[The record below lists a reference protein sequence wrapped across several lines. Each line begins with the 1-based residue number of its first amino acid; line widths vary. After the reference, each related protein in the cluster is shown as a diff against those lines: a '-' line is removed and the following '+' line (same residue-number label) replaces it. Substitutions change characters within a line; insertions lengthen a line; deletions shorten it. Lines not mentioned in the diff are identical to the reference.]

1 MSAIVAEGISHWFG
15 NEPALDSVDLVV
27 ERGDHVAVLGENGAG
42 KTTLLRI
49 LATALRPSAGRL
61 EIMGLDGVK
70 ERARLR
76 GRMAFVA
83 HAPGLYPA
91 LTAEENLAFFCD
103 LRGAD
108 RARVPEALGLAGL
121 TPVAR
126 RRVSELSRGMQQRLA
141 IARAMLHDPLLLILD
156 EPDASL
162 DSEAPDLLGAVMKNR
177 TVVLATHNHALA
189 TRLCPRTLTLR
200 KGRVLGAGSR
210 LRIVQ

>member
-15 NEPALDSVDLVV
+15 GEPALDSVDLVV

-49 LATALRPSAGRL
+49 LATALRPSAGKL
-61 EIMGLDGVK
+61 EIMGLDALK
-70 ERARLR
+70 ERVRLR
-76 GRMAFVA
+76 GRMAYVA

-91 LTAEENLAFFCD
+91 LTAEENLRFFCD
-103 LRGAD
+103 LRGSD
-108 RARVPEALGLAGL
+108 RANIADALGVAGL
-121 TPVAR
+121 THVAR
-126 RRVSELSRGMQQRLA
+126 RPVSELSRGMQQRLA
-141 IARAMLHDPLLLILD
+141 IARAVVHDPLLLILD

-162 DSEAPDLLGAVMKNR
+162 DAEGAELLATVMKNR
-177 TVVLATHNHALA
+177 TAVLATHNHALA
-189 TRLCPRTLTLR
+189 TRLCQRTLTLR

>member
-15 NEPALDSVDLVV
+15 SEPALDSVDLVV

-61 EIMGLDGVK
+61 EIMGLDARK
-70 ERARLR
+70 ERSRLR

-83 HAPGLYPA
+83 HASGLYPA

-108 RARVPEALGLAGL
+108 RARVPETLEIAGL
-121 TPVAR
+121 SQVGK
-126 RRVSELSRGMQQRLA
+126 RRVGDLSRGMQQRLA

-162 DSEAPDLLGAVMKNR
+162 DADGAELLATVMNNR
-177 TVVLATHNHALA
+177 TTVLATHNQALA
-189 TRLCPRTLTLR
+189 TRLCPRSLVLR

>member
-1 MSAIVAEGISHWFG
+1 MSAIVAEGITHWFG

-49 LATALRPSAGRL
+49 LATALRPSAGKL
-61 EIMGLDGVK
+61 EIMGLDGLK

-83 HAPGLYPA
+83 HSPGLYPA
-91 LTAEENLAFFCD
+91 LTAEENLGFFCD

-108 RARVPEALGLAGL
+108 RARVPEVLGLAGL
-121 TPVAR
+121 TPVAK

-162 DSEAPDLLGAVMKNR
+162 DSEGADLLATVMKNR
-177 TVVLATHNHALA
+177 TVVIATHNQALA
-189 TRLCPRTLTLR
+189 TRLCPRSLVLR

>member
-1 MSAIVAEGISHWFG
+1 MSAIAAEGISHWFG
-15 NEPALDSVDLVV
+15 SEPALDGVDLIV
-27 ERGDHVAVLGENGAG
+27 ERGEHVAVLGENGAG

-61 EIMGLDGVK
+61 EIMGLDAVR
-70 ERARLR
+70 ERRRLR
-76 GRMAFVA
+76 GRMAYVA
-83 HAPGLYPA
+83 HAPGVYPA

-108 RARVPEALGLAGL
+108 RARVPEALDLAGL
-121 TPVAR
+121 TNVAR
-126 RRVSELSRGMQQRLA
+126 RRARDLSRGLQQRLA
-141 IARAMLHDPLLLILD
+141 IARSILHDPLLLIFD

-162 DSEAPDLLGAVMKNR
+162 DAAGGDLLAEVMKGR
-177 TVVLATHNHALA
+177 TAVLATHDQALA
-189 TRLCPRTLTLR
+189 TRLCSRTLTLR

>member
-15 NEPALDSVDLVV
+15 SEPALDAVDLVV

-61 EIMGLDGVK
+61 EIMGLNALR
-70 ERARLR
+70 ERRRLR
-76 GRMAFVA
+76 GRTAYVS
-83 HAPGLYPA
+83 HAPAIYPA

-108 RARVPEALGLAGL
+108 RARVPEALDLAGL
-121 TPVAR
+121 THVAR
-126 RRVSELSRGMQQRLA
+126 RRASELSRGMQQRLA
-141 IARAMLHDPLLLILD
+141 IARSILHDPLLLILD

-162 DSEAPDLLGAVMKNR
+162 DASGAELLAAVMQNR
-177 TVVLATHNHALA
+177 TTVLATHDQALA
-189 TRLCPRTLTLR
+189 TRLCPRHVVLR

-210 LRIVQ
+210 LRIVR

>member
-15 NEPALDSVDLVV
+15 GEPALDSVDLVV
-27 ERGDHVAVLGENGAG
+27 ERGEHIAVLGENGAG

-49 LATALRPSAGRL
+49 LATALRPSSGKL
-61 EIMGLDGVK
+61 EIMGLDGLK

-76 GRMAFVA
+76 GRMAYVA

-121 TPVAR
+121 TQIAR

-162 DSEAPDLLGAVMKNR
+162 DAEGAEILEIVMRDR
-177 TVVLATHNHALA
+177 TAVIATHNQALA
-189 TRLCPRTLTLR
+189 TRLCPRSLVLR

>member
-15 NEPALDSVDLVV
+15 REPALDSVDLVV

-49 LATALRPSAGRL
+49 LATALRPSSGKL
-61 EIMGLDGVK
+61 EIMGLDGLH

-76 GRMAFVA
+76 TRMAYIA
-83 HAPGLYPA
+83 HASGLYPA
-91 LTAEENLAFFCD
+91 LTPEENLKFFCD

-108 RARVPEALGLAGL
+108 RARIPEAIGMAGL
-121 TPVAR
+121 THVAKR
-126 RRVSELSRGMQQRLA
+126 RTAELSRGMQQRLA
-141 IARAMLHDPLLLILD
+141 IARAMLHDPLMLILD

-162 DSEAPDLLGAVMKNR
+162 DAEGADLLATVMKDR
-177 TVVLATHNHALA
+177 TTVLATHNQALA
-189 TRLCPRTLTLR
+189 TRLCHRTLVLR

>member
-15 NEPALDSVDLVV
+15 SEPALDAVNLVV
-27 ERGDHVAVLGENGAG
+27 ERGEHIAVLGENGAG

-49 LATALRPSAGRL
+49 LATAMRPSSGKL
-61 EIMGLDGVK
+61 EIMGLDALR
-70 ERARLR
+70 ERSRLR
-76 GRMAFVA
+76 GRLAYVA
-83 HAPGLYPA
+83 HSPGVYPA

-108 RARVPEALGLAGL
+108 RERVPEALELAGL
-121 TPVAR
+121 AQFAKR
-126 RRVSELSRGMQQRLA
+126 RAGDLSRGMQQRLA
-141 IARAMLHDPLLLILD
+141 IARATLHDPLMLILD

-162 DSEAPDLLGAVMKNR
+162 DAAGADLLALVMRNR
-177 TVVLATHNHALA
+177 TTVLATHDQALA
-189 TRLCPRTLTLR
+189 TRLCQRTLVLR

>member
-49 LATALRPSAGRL
+49 LATALRPSTGRL
-61 EIMGLDGVK
+61 EIMGLDGLK

-83 HAPGLYPA
+83 HSPGLYPA
-91 LTAEENLAFFCD
+91 LTAEENLGFFCD

-121 TPVAR
+121 TPVAN

-162 DSEAPDLLGAVMKNR
+162 DSEGADLLATVMKNR
-177 TVVLATHNHALA
+177 TVVLATHNQALA
-189 TRLCPRTLTLR
+189 TRLCPRSLVLR

>member
-15 NEPALDSVDLVV
+15 SEPALDAVDLVV

-49 LATALRPSAGRL
+49 LATAMRPSAGKL
-61 EIMGLDGVK
+61 EIMGLNPLK

-76 GRMAFVA
+76 TRMAYVA
-83 HAPGLYPA
+83 HTPGLYPA
-91 LTAEENLAFFCD
+91 LTAEENLAFHCS
-103 LRGAD
+103 LRGID
-108 RARVPEALGLAGL
+108 RARIPEVLGMAGIAN
-121 TPVAR
+121 VGR

-141 IARAMLHDPLLLILD
+141 IARAILHEPLLLILD

-162 DSEAPDLLGAVMKNR
+162 DADGADLLAEVMKNR
-177 TVVLATHNHALA
+177 TTVLATHNQALA
-189 TRLCPRTLTLR
+189 TKLCPRTLTLR
-200 KGRVLGAGSR
+200 RGRVLGAGSR

>member
-15 NEPALDSVDLVV
+15 SEPALDSIDLLV

-49 LATALRPSAGRL
+49 LATALRPSSGKL
-61 EIMGLDGVK
+61 EIMGLDAMR
-70 ERARLR
+70 ERSRLR
-76 GRMAFVA
+76 GRMAYVA
-83 HAPGLYPA
+83 HSPGVYPA
-91 LTAEENLAFFCD
+91 LTTEENLAFFCD

-108 RARVPEALGLAGL
+108 RARVPEALEMAGL
-121 TPVAR
+121 GQFAR
-126 RRVSELSRGMQQRLA
+126 RRAGDLSRGMQQRLA
-141 IARAMLHDPLLLILD
+141 IARAIVHDPLMLILD

-162 DSEAPDLLGAVMKNR
+162 DAAGAALLAAVMRNR
-177 TVVLATHNHALA
+177 TTVLATHDQALA
-189 TRLCPRTLTLR
+189 TRLCQRTLMLR

>member
-42 KTTLLRI
+42 KTTLLRV
-49 LATALRPSAGRL
+49 LATALRPSSGKL
-61 EIMGLDGVK
+61 EIMGLDGLK

-76 GRMAFVA
+76 GRMAYVA
-83 HAPGLYPA
+83 HSPGLYPA
-91 LTAEENLAFFCD
+91 LTAEENLGFFCD
-103 LRGAD
+103 LRGVD

-121 TPVAR
+121 APVAR

-162 DSEAPDLLGAVMKNR
+162 DSEGADLLATVMKDR
-177 TVVLATHNHALA
+177 TVVLATHNQALA
-189 TRLCPRTLTLR
+189 TRLCPRSLVLR
-200 KGRVLGAGSR
+200 RGRVLGAGSR

>member
-1 MSAIVAEGISHWFG
+1 MSAIIAEGISHWFG
-15 NEPALDSVDLVV
+15 SEPALDSVDLVV

-49 LATALRPSAGRL
+49 LATAMRPSSGKL
-61 EIMGLDGVK
+61 EIMGLDALR
-70 ERARLR
+70 ERTRLR
-76 GRMAFVA
+76 GRMAYVA
-83 HAPGLYPA
+83 HSPGVYPA

-121 TPVAR
+121 TQLAKR
-126 RRVSELSRGMQQRLA
+126 RAGDLSRGMQQRLA
-141 IARAMLHDPLLLILD
+141 IARAMLHDPLMLILD

-162 DSEAPDLLGAVMKNR
+162 DADGADLLASVMQNR
-177 TVVLATHNHALA
+177 TTVLATHDQALA
-189 TRLCPRTLTLR
+189 TRLCHRTLVLR
-200 KGRVLGAGSR
+200 KGRVLGVGSR

>member
-15 NEPALDSVDLVV
+15 SEPALDAVDLVV

-42 KTTLLRI
+42 KTTLLKI
-49 LATALRPSAGRL
+49 LATAMRPSSGKL
-61 EIMGLDGVK
+61 EIMGLDALR
-70 ERARLR
+70 ERSRLR
-76 GRMAFVA
+76 GRIAYVA
-83 HAPGLYPA
+83 HSPGVYPA

-121 TPVAR
+121 SHVAKR
-126 RRVSELSRGMQQRLA
+126 RASELSRGMQQRLA
-141 IARAMLHDPLLLILD
+141 IARAVLHDPLMLILD

-162 DSEAPDLLGAVMKNR
+162 DAEGADLLQAVMHNR
-177 TVVLATHNHALA
+177 TTVLATHDHALA
-189 TRLCPRTLTLR
+189 TRLCQRNVVLR

>member
-1 MSAIVAEGISHWFG
+1 MSAIAAEGISHWFG
-15 NEPALDSVDLVV
+15 SEPALDGVDLIV
-27 ERGDHVAVLGENGAG
+27 ERGEHVAVLGENGAG

-61 EIMGLDGVK
+61 EIMGLDAVR
-70 ERARLR
+70 ERRRLR
-76 GRMAFVA
+76 GRMAYVA
-83 HAPGLYPA
+83 HAPGVYPA

-108 RARVPEALGLAGL
+108 RARVPEALDLAGL
-121 TPVAR
+121 TNVAR
-126 RRVSELSRGMQQRLA
+126 RRARDLSRGLQQRLA
-141 IARAMLHDPLLLILD
+141 IARSILHDPLLLIFD

-162 DSEAPDLLGAVMKNR
+162 DAAGGDLLAEVMKGR
-177 TVVLATHNHALA
+177 TAVLATPDQALA
-189 TRLCPRTLTLR
+189 TRLCSRTLTLR